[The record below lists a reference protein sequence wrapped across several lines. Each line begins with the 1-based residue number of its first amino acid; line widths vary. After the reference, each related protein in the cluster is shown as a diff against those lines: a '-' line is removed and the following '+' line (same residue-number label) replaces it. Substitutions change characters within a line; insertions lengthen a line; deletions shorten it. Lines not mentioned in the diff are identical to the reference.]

1 MDIVEAFTQ
10 AVEEATRDI
19 KAESRKR
26 LQAISARA
34 EEERAQAWDAYH
46 KLRRTHR
53 YAAHKELSDE
63 LDRIYRRKT
72 AADQAEWSARGRA
85 CAQVAREVRARLAQ
99 P

>member
-1 MDIVEAFTQ
+1 MDIVEAI
-10 AVEEATRDI
+10 EEATRDI

-63 LDRIYRRKT
+63 LDRIFRRKA
-72 AADQAEWSARGRA
+72 AADQAEISARHRA
-85 CAQVAREVRARLAQ
+85 CRQVVWELRERLAQ
-99 P
+99 S